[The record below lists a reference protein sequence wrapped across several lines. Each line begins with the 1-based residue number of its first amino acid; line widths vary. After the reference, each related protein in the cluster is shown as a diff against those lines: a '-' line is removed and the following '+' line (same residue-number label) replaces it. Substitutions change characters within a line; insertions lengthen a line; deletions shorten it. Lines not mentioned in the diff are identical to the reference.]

1 MIRVSIEYA
10 YHRNTRIIRNNTR
23 IVRIRVS
30 YELQTDIRAVM
41 FPGGTRGNAGER
53 GGTRGNAVPPPFLSG
68 EPGTA
73 SPLPK
78 SNMGERRSPW
88 QGLNM
93 SEVQWTPFDIACVQP

>member
-53 GGTRGNAVPPPFLSG
+53 GGTPSPHLFYQGNAGAHIRGVWGGVTPPMFCEIYLKSRSRNLY
-68 EPGTA
+68 GTKKVGPA
-73 SPLPK
+73 K
-78 SNMGERRSPW
+78 
-88 QGLNM
+88 
-93 SEVQWTPFDIACVQP
+93 I